1 MNEDDAEEQDGALGV
16 LTIIEL
22 SEGVTGPFAGRL
34 LAEYGARVIKIER
47 PGNGDSSRGADGS
60 DSAAF
65 LALNAG
71 KLSLTL
77 DYESAEG
84 AAILR
89 RLTEEADGIIEDAP
103 TRRSAGYELDAQSLI
118 AHVPRLV
125 ITQVAG
131 LGDDDRV
138 PEAASLAG
146 LHVFVAT
153 LAGLWNAA
161 QTEHGQVVEVDA
173 TSALAFQQALGGA
186 GSNFEAS
193 SGSQRSME
201 HPTAGTLS
209 YAPPLLDMSLTP
221 AELGRPPL
229 LGEHTD
235 HVLHDLIGLDASEI
249 EALRARGIV

>member
-1 MNEDDAEEQDGALGV
+1 MTTGDEEEQEGALGV

-22 SEGVTGPFAGRL
+22 SEGITGPFAGRL
-34 LAEYGARVIKIER
+34 FAEYGARVIKVER
-47 PGNGDSSRGADGS
+47 PGQGDSAT
-60 DSAAF
+60 F
-65 LALNAG
+65 LAMNAG

-103 TRRSAGYELDAQSLI
+103 TRRSAEHGLAAPSLI
-118 AHVPRLV
+118 GHVPRLV

-131 LGDDDRV
+131 GDGQA
-138 PEAASLAG
+138 PEAATLAG

-173 TSALAFQQALGGA
+173 NAALAFSQALGATAEA
-186 GSNFEAS
+186 GEPSAAPL
-193 SGSQRSME
+193 RSVE
-201 HPTAGTLS
+201 HPSTGTLT
-209 YAPPLLDMSLTP
+209 YPQPLLELSETP
-221 AELGRPPL
+221 ADLGRPPL

-235 HVLHDLIGLDASEI
+235 HVLHDVIGLEAAEI
-249 EALRARGIV
+249 ESLRAEGIV

>member
-1 MNEDDAEEQDGALGV
+1 MINGQDEEEHEGALGV
-16 LTIIEL
+16 LTILEL
-22 SEGVTGPFAGRL
+22 SEGIAGPFAGRL
-34 LAEYGARVIKIER
+34 FAEYGARVIKVER
-47 PGNGDSSRGADGS
+47 PDRGDSSRGGENG
-60 DSAAF
+60 DSAIF
-65 LALNAG
+65 LAMNAG

-103 TRRSAGYELDAQSLI
+103 TRRSTEHGLDAPSLI
-118 AHVPRLV
+118 GHVPRLV

-131 LGDDDRV
+131 GNELA
-138 PEAASLAG
+138 PEAGTLAG

-161 QTEHGQVVEVDA
+161 QTEHGQVVEID
-173 TSALAFQQALGGA
+173 TSAALAFSHTLGSGA
-186 GSNFEAS
+186 EAGELGAS
-193 SGSQRSME
+193 LLRSVE
-201 HPTAGTLS
+201 YPSIGTLS
-209 YAPPLLDMSLTP
+209 YPQAMLELSQTP

-235 HVLHDLIGLDASEI
+235 YVLHDVIGMEAAEI
-249 EALRARGIV
+249 EALRAEGIV